1 MPPGA
6 PPPNPTSGNATAG
19 VAADTTSLSASA
31 VEDTVPPGPSAE
43 GETIPATGSQP
54 AVQAHDSATHFSSAG
69 EGTGG
74 ISAASPSA
82 GPSISGPPPVGAGG
96 DDELSAADVHYFAET
111 LRQWHGQTDTP
122 RCPSAGAFRRR
133 SVGGKPRGIPL
144 QMSAPVGGSAAMRG
158 AAAKEKKQ
166 KKEEEEEQPLLAQG
180 GAGAAPRGRAAGADA
195 GAMAAD
201 GAEGAGEF
209 DYGKLRGVLTG
220 LAKDVLVELWIE
232 QHVRLV
238 EVGER
243 EAAAEAY
250 RGIMERAQ
258 QLQRVSFRVPSKR
271 EGLTGIDLLLRDGL
285 LAFLVKLSQYLPPMP
300 EQVVKLHDVTYTAK
314 IQRKQEGYETV
325 GSKLLGCFLP
335 CASPPAPWEDFN
347 VLSDLSAYF
356 MPGSLTL
363 ICGPPGCDLSA
374 YFMPGSLTLICGP
387 PGCGETVLLLSPHF
401 PLQETSLWED
411 FDVLSNLSA
420 FFMPGSLTLICDPPG
435 CGKSAFHKT
444 IAGRLPETK
453 SLRLSGEVTYN
464 GRPWREVQVR
474 RMTALVGQ
482 TDEHIPTLT
491 VMETCKFAQEC
502 NRLITPK
509 DYEPLQGLIDMV
521 RAVLRGGEGC
531 CGLGGMD
538 LNFEFTL
545 HIRTELGGMD
555 LKLEFTLHL
564 LGLKG
569 AANTI
574 VGSRTVRGVSGG
586 ERHRVTTAE
595 MMSGMFVVMA
605 FDEISTGLDSSATC
619 LYTAPLLPPPTHSLR
634 AGMFV
639 VMAFDEISTGLDSS
653 MFVVMAF
660 DEIST
665 GLDSSATY
673 DIVSA
678 IRTIARVRRTTN
690 AFSLLQ
696 PPPEVFNL
704 FDRVIVLSEGSIIYQ
719 GPRADVLAYFEGLGY
734 RKPPHVDV
742 ADFIQE
748 IPTESGVE
756 FVAPGAA
763 HLSTAQLV
771 EAYQNS
777 AHYRDVMRVVQG
789 EKVCK
794 SVWVEVQ
801 PPIDLTFS
809 VSGDSVPP
817 PSSTSPSAVVVASVA
832 PHSHLARPDI
842 TCTDTVH
849 PGDSVTGL
857 ALPGGIMQYAKAGD
871 GRGGGG
877 REGGEQEGV
886 VSAEELQKK
895 LLVAAKGGEGGGK
908 EGEGEGEGGGAVRLQ
923 LERPLVQFEQECT
936 PFRGGPTLSTPPFPP
951 SPSPSLTIPS
961 SPDSSSLTSSPHLQ
975 EEEPSHAKFEQEYAI
990 PWWPSTKLVV
1000 GRQFKVA
1007 IRNTSF
1013 LIARGMQVLILGIFT
1028 GTVFFQIPNTV
1039 STATMQ
1045 LRLSIAFAATMALA
1059 LGGFALIPNIIDER
1073 QVVEKQLG
1081 ARFYR
1086 STSYVI
1092 ASTIC
1097 NFPFS
1102 LAEVL
1107 IYGPLVYWLT
1117 GMSAAQGASHFFLF
1131 MLLLLAVDVMGATL
1145 IRLIASV
1152 SSSREMASSLAGLMV
1167 ITFLLFTGFLLTK
1180 PNIPPWWIWMY
1191 YINPLQYGV
1200 TAICINEFLS
1210 GSYNEL
1216 CSTVNTTTASF
1227 CINKP
1232 AGTTAGEAFL
1242 QFFGMPSSFGAVW
1255 ISFAALIAFTALF
1268 ISLTFLAASRVR
1280 FNENKTPPASRLPP
1294 LPPQRNVFQKAVRAV
1309 KKQMSAE
1316 GEAGKGGEE
1325 EGRGE
1330 GEAEEAQAM
1339 IKRDGAG
1346 AAGAAAGGAGAAE
1359 GSLIEDGAEDGGS
1372 KAAPQSRVQF
1382 TPTTLSFHDLLY
1394 EVDVPGMSEPKVL
1407 LNSISGFVRP
1417 GTMTALMG
1425 SSGAGKTT
1433 LLDVLAGRKTI
1444 GRIRGDILVNSFPK
1458 VQDTFARIS
1467 GYVEQ
1472 SDIHTPFI
1480 TIRESLQ
1487 FSAALRLPSTTSRAE
1502 RALVV
1507 QEAMDLLELHDIA
1520 DTLVGFIGVN
1530 GLSVEQ
1536 AKRLT
1541 IGVELVANPSVLFLD
1556 EPTSGLDSRAA
1567 DIVVRGIRNIAA
1579 TGRSTICT
1587 IHQPSRRLFFAFDWL
1602 YLMKRGG
1609 EVVYFGPIGHNGCDL
1624 LSYFESLPGLPKC
1637 RDDQN
1642 PATYMLEMIGAGI
1655 GHAAM
1660 RDFALDYA
1668 ESILAADNRATRCD
1682 PVWQGRVRP
1691 EAHNLPALFLPS
1703 PRPLVSVT
1711 PLHPGSHQTEEQ
1723 LDAIRFGRGEYGPEP
1738 TVKGYAATFG
1748 TMTRVVFLRQ
1758 FRTYWRNVSYSFGRI
1773 MFSIILGLI
1782 LGSAFWQVGGERSW
1796 GSAFWQVG
1804 GGRWGEKGGWDI
1816 GVGAAMCDQLHH
1828 HARLCMST
1836 FETSRKS
1843 STSPGRS
1850 TTPPRPALHLARISS
1865 MWLSCFNFSPSLP
1878 ALPTSPT
1885 LAYHPRQINY
1895 TTTPG
1900 FASRQGLIYVAL
1912 VFVAVINANNVIPQV
1927 NAERPVYYREKASNM
1942 YSPNVEEESP
1952 LFQRTP
1958 LPPRSPPSHCPPSS
1972 QVNAE
1977 RPVYYREKASN
1988 MYSAFLYNVS
1998 WGLIEMPYLALT
2010 TLIFCS
2016 ICFGMAGVATGS
2028 AEDFFLYWL
2037 NFFLYSACITY
2048 YGIFMAM
2055 LTPNAEGC
2063 AHVMGAAALMCE

>member
-1 MPPGA
+1 
-6 PPPNPTSGNATAG
+6 
-19 VAADTTSLSASA
+19 
-31 VEDTVPPGPSAE
+31 
-43 GETIPATGSQP
+43 
-54 AVQAHDSATHFSSAG
+54 
-69 EGTGG
+69 
-74 ISAASPSA
+74 
-82 GPSISGPPPVGAGG
+82 
-96 DDELSAADVHYFAET
+96 
-111 LRQWHGQTDTP
+111 
-122 RCPSAGAFRRR
+122 
-133 SVGGKPRGIPL
+133 
-144 QMSAPVGGSAAMRG
+144 
-158 AAAKEKKQ
+158 
-166 KKEEEEEQPLLAQG
+166 
-180 GAGAAPRGRAAGADA
+180 
-195 GAMAAD
+195 
-201 GAEGAGEF
+201 
-209 DYGKLRGVLTG
+209 
-220 LAKDVLVELWIE
+220 
-232 QHVRLV
+232 
-238 EVGER
+238 
-243 EAAAEAY
+243 
-250 RGIMERAQ
+250 
-258 QLQRVSFRVPSKR
+258 
-271 EGLTGIDLLLRDGL
+271 
-285 LAFLVKLSQYLPPMP
+285 
-300 EQVVKLHDVTYTAK
+300 
-314 IQRKQEGYETV
+314 
-325 GSKLLGCFLP
+325 
-335 CASPPAPWEDFN
+335 
-347 VLSDLSAYF
+347 
-356 MPGSLTL
+356 
-363 ICGPPGCDLSA
+363 
-374 YFMPGSLTLICGP
+374 
-387 PGCGETVLLLSPHF
+387 
-401 PLQETSLWED
+401 
-411 FDVLSNLSA
+411 
-420 FFMPGSLTLICDPPG
+420 
-435 CGKSAFHKT
+435 
-444 IAGRLPETK
+444 
-453 SLRLSGEVTYN
+453 
-464 GRPWREVQVR
+464 
-474 RMTALVGQ
+474 
-482 TDEHIPTLT
+482 
-491 VMETCKFAQEC
+491 
-502 NRLITPK
+502 
-509 DYEPLQGLIDMV
+509 
-521 RAVLRGGEGC
+521 
-531 CGLGGMD
+531 
-538 LNFEFTL
+538 
-545 HIRTELGGMD
+545 IRTELGGMD

-564 LGLKG
+564 LGLKA

-605 FDEISTGLDSSATC
+605 FDEISTGLDSSAT
-619 LYTAPLLPPPTHSLR
+619 
-634 AGMFV
+634 
-639 VMAFDEISTGLDSS
+639 
-653 MFVVMAF
+653 
-660 DEIST
+660 
-665 GLDSSATY
+665 Y

-678 IRTIARVRRTTN
+678 IRTIARVRHTTN

-771 EAYQNS
+771 EAYRNS

-789 EKVCK
+789 EQVCK
-794 SVWVEVQ
+794 SVWVEMQ

-809 VSGDSVPP
+809 VSGNSVMVASVPP
-817 PSSTSPSAVVVASVA
+817 
-832 PHSHLARPDI
+832 HCHLGQPDI

-849 PGDSVTGL
+849 AGDSVTGL
-857 ALPGGIMQYAKAGD
+857 ALPGAVMQYAKAGE
-871 GRGGGG
+871 GAGGGG
-877 REGGEQEGV
+877 GGEGGEQGGF
-886 VSAEELQKK
+886 VSAEELQKE
-895 LLVAAKGGEGGGK
+895 LLVAAKGGGGGGK
-908 EGEGEGEGGGAVRLQ
+908 GGEGEGEGAVRLQ
-923 LERPLVQFEQECT
+923 LERPLV
-936 PFRGGPTLSTPPFPP
+936 
-951 SPSPSLTIPS
+951 
-961 SPDSSSLTSSPHLQ
+961 Q

-1028 GTVFFQIPNTV
+1028 GTVFYRIPNTV
-1039 STATMQ
+1039 TTATLQ

-1117 GMSAAQGASHFFLF
+1117 GMSAADGGAHFFLF
-1131 MLLLLAVDVMGATL
+1131 LLLLLAVDVMGATL

-1200 TAICINEFLS
+1200 TAICINEILS
-1210 GSYNEL
+1210 GSYNEP

-1227 CINKP
+1227 CMNKP

-1255 ISFAALIAFTALF
+1255 ISFAALLGFTAIF

-1309 KKQMSAE
+1309 KRKKSAE
-1316 GEAGKGGEE
+1316 GEAGKGGQEE
-1325 EGRGE
+1325 EGRG
-1330 GEAEEAQAM
+1330 GGDADEAQAM
-1339 IKRDGAG
+1339 IERDA
-1346 AAGAAAGGAGAAE
+1346 AAAGGGGAAD
-1359 GSLIEDGAEDGGS
+1359 GRSEDGAEEDGGE

-1382 TPTTLSFHDLLY
+1382 APTTLSFHDLLY

-1520 DTLVGFIGVN
+1520 DMLVGFIGIN

-1609 EVVYFGPIGHNGCDL
+1609 EVVYFGPIGHNGCNL
-1624 LSYFESLPGLPKC
+1624 LNYFESLPGLPKC

-1668 ESILAADNRATRCD
+1668 ESVLAADN
-1682 PVWQGRVRP
+1682 Q
-1691 EAHNLPALFLPS
+1691 
-1703 PRPLVSVT
+1703 
-1711 PLHPGSHQTEEQ
+1711 EQ

-1782 LGSAFWQVGGERSW
+1782 LGSAFWQ
-1796 GSAFWQVG
+1796 
-1804 GGRWGEKGGWDI
+1804 
-1816 GVGAAMCDQLHH
+1816 
-1828 HARLCMST
+1828 
-1836 FETSRKS
+1836 
-1843 STSPGRS
+1843 
-1850 TTPPRPALHLARISS
+1850 
-1865 MWLSCFNFSPSLP
+1865 
-1878 ALPTSPT
+1878 
-1885 LAYHPRQINY
+1885 INY

-1912 VFVAVINANNVIPQV
+1912 VFVAVVNANNVIPQV

-1942 YSPNVEEESP
+1942 YS
-1952 LFQRTP
+1952 
-1958 LPPRSPPSHCPPSS
+1958 
-1972 QVNAE
+1972 
-1977 RPVYYREKASN
+1977 
-1988 MYSAFLYNVS
+1988 AFLYNLS

-2028 AEDFFLYWL
+2028 AADFFLYWL

-2055 LTPNAEGC
+2055 LTPNAEHISSYGGIFMAMLTPNANTATVIIPVIVNIWNITSSLALHLPILVPLVVSSCVYPPFPLQTATVIIPVIVNIWNITSGFMIPKTDIPSFWVWLYYLNPTQFALNSLLSIAFYCDTTTPGGPCSAPGC
-2063 AHVMGAAALMCE
+2063 ATNPAACPNCTCTRISDQGNVLAWSAAEQQRSLNRGNIGWNVLALLAFVVVFRAGAYLGLRFIKYNRR

>member
-1 MPPGA
+1 MADESAAEMPPGA
-6 PPPNPTSGNATAG
+6 LAPNPSSGNATAG
-19 VAADTTSLSASA
+19 VAADTTSLSAS
-31 VEDTVPPGPSAE
+31 VEGGREPPGPSAV
-43 GETIPATGSQP
+43 GGTTPAEGSQP
-54 AVQAHDSATHFSSAG
+54 AGLAHDSATQFSSAG

-74 ISAASPSA
+74 SSAALPSA
-82 GPSISGPPPVGAGG
+82 GSSISAPPRVPEDDRGGVRDAPPVGAASEEG
-96 DDELSAADVHYFAET
+96 ELSAAEVHYFAET
-111 LRQWHGQTDTP
+111 LRQWHGRTDTP
-122 RCPSAGAFRRR
+122 RCPSAGAFRRH

-144 QMSAPVGGSAAMRG
+144 QLSAPVGGSAGMRG

-180 GAGAAPRGRAAGADA
+180 GGGAAPRGRAAGAGA
-195 GAMAAD
+195 GAVA
-201 GAEGAGEF
+201 GEGTEGAGEF

-285 LAFLVKLSQYLPPMP
+285 LTFLVKLSQYLPPMP

-363 ICGPPGCDLSA
+363 ICGPPGC
-374 YFMPGSLTLICGP
+374 
-387 PGCGETVLLLSPHF
+387 
-401 PLQETSLWED
+401 
-411 FDVLSNLSA
+411 
-420 FFMPGSLTLICDPPG
+420 
-435 CGKSAFHKT
+435 GKSAFHKT

-474 RMTALVGQ
+474 RMTAFVGQ

-509 DYEPLQGLIDMV
+509 DYEPLQGLM
-521 RAVLRGGEGC
+521 E
-531 CGLGGMD
+531 M
-538 LNFEFTL
+538 
-545 HIRTELGGMD
+545 IRTELGGMD

-605 FDEISTGLDSSATC
+605 FDEISTGLDSSAT
-619 LYTAPLLPPPTHSLR
+619 
-634 AGMFV
+634 
-639 VMAFDEISTGLDSS
+639 
-653 MFVVMAF
+653 
-660 DEIST
+660 
-665 GLDSSATY
+665 Y

-704 FDRVIVLSEGSIIYQ
+704 FDRVIVLSEGSIVYQ

-756 FVAPGAA
+756 FVAPGAT

-771 EAYQNS
+771 EAYHSS

-789 EKVCK
+789 EQVCK

-809 VSGDSVPP
+809 VSGDSVVVACVASHSHLSHPDIACTDTVHSGEETFDSRSLPPIFFTSLPSFLPPTPIP
-817 PSSTSPSAVVVASVA
+817 PSPSLPALTPPCSHPQLWLPVCQPTRTSPCQTSPALIPCTQGRRRLLSSTAPHTPSSLHSHHSALPSLPFPSAVVVASVA
-832 PHSHLARPDI
+832 THSHLARPDI
-842 TCTDTVH
+842 NCTDTVH

-857 ALPGGIMQYAKAGD
+857 ALPGGIMQYAKP
-871 GRGGGG
+871 GGGG
-877 REGGEQEGV
+877 GGGEEGGAEGGEQEGL
-886 VSAEELQKK
+886 VSAGELQKK
-895 LLVAAKGGEGGGK
+895 LLVAASGKGGGGK
-908 EGEGEGEGGGAVRLQ
+908 EGEGEGDGGGAVRLQ
-923 LERPLVQFEQECT
+923 LERPLV
-936 PFRGGPTLSTPPFPP
+936 
-951 SPSPSLTIPS
+951 
-961 SPDSSSLTSSPHLQ
+961 Q

-1028 GTVFFQIPNTV
+1028 GTVFFQIPNTI

-1117 GMSAAQGASHFFLF
+1117 GMSAAQGAAHFFLF

-1255 ISFAALIAFTALF
+1255 FSFAALIGFTALF
-1268 ISLTFLAASRVR
+1268 ISLTFLAASRIR
-1280 FNENKTPPASRLPP
+1280 FNENKTPPASRLPS

-1309 KKQMSAE
+1309 KKKVSAE
-1316 GEAGKGGEE
+1316 GEAGKGGQEE
-1325 EGRGE
+1325 EVRG
-1330 GEAEEAQAM
+1330 GGDAEEAQAM
-1339 IKRDGAG
+1339 IERDAAAGSDAG
-1346 AAGAAAGGAGAAE
+1346 AAGV
-1359 GSLIEDGAEDGGS
+1359 EDGVEEDGGS

-1458 VQDTFARIS
+1458 VHDTFARIS

-1487 FSAALRLPSTTSRAE
+1487 FSASLRLPATTSRAE

-1520 DTLVGFIGVN
+1520 DTLVGFIGIN

-1624 LSYFESLPGLPKC
+1624 LNYFESLPGLPKC

-1668 ESILAADNRATRCD
+1668 ESVLAADN
-1682 PVWQGRVRP
+1682 Q
-1691 EAHNLPALFLPS
+1691 
-1703 PRPLVSVT
+1703 
-1711 PLHPGSHQTEEQ
+1711 EQ
-1723 LDAIRFGRGEYGPEP
+1723 LDGIRFGRGEYGPEP
-1738 TVKGYAATFG
+1738 TVKGYAATWG

-1758 FRTYWRNVSYSFGRI
+1758 VRTYWRNVSYSFGRI

-1782 LGSAFWQVGGERSW
+1782 LGSAFWQ
-1796 GSAFWQVG
+1796 
-1804 GGRWGEKGGWDI
+1804 
-1816 GVGAAMCDQLHH
+1816 
-1828 HARLCMST
+1828 
-1836 FETSRKS
+1836 
-1843 STSPGRS
+1843 
-1850 TTPPRPALHLARISS
+1850 
-1865 MWLSCFNFSPSLP
+1865 
-1878 ALPTSPT
+1878 
-1885 LAYHPRQINY
+1885 INY

-1912 VFVAVINANNVIPQV
+1912 VFVAVVNANNVIPQV

-1942 YSPNVEEESP
+1942 YS
-1952 LFQRTP
+1952 
-1958 LPPRSPPSHCPPSS
+1958 
-1972 QVNAE
+1972 
-1977 RPVYYREKASN
+1977 
-1988 MYSAFLYNVS
+1988 AFLYNLS

-2016 ICFGMAGVATGS
+2016 ICFGMAGVATNS
-2028 AEDFFLYWL
+2028 AEDFFLFWL
-2037 NFFLYSACITY
+2037 NFFLYSSCITY

-2055 LTPNAEGC
+2055 LTPNAETATVIIPVIVNIWNITSGFMIPKTDIPSFWVWLYYLNPTQFALNSLLSIAFYCDTTTPGGPCSASGC
-2063 AHVMGAAALMCE
+2063 PTNPAACPACTCARITDQGNVLAWTVAEQQRSLNRGNVGWNVLALVAFIVVFRAGAYLGLRFIKYNRR

>member
-1 MPPGA
+1 MADESAAELPPGA
-6 PPPNPTSGNATAG
+6 PPPNPNSGNAAEA
-19 VAADTTSLSASA
+19 VAVATTSLSAS
-31 VEDTVPPGPSAE
+31 VEAERVPPGPSAV
-43 GETIPATGSQP
+43 GETISAAGNQP
-54 AVQAHDSATHFSSAG
+54 AGQAHDSATQFSSAG

-74 ISAASPSA
+74 SSAALPSA
-82 GPSISGPPPVGAGG
+82 GSSVSGPPPVGAAE
-96 DDELSAADVHYFAET
+96 DEELSAADVHYFAET
-111 LRQWHGQTDTP
+111 LRQWHGRTDTP
-122 RCPSAGAFRRR
+122 RCPAAGTFRRHT
-133 SVGGKPRGIPL
+133 VGGKPRGGVPL
-144 QMSAPVGGSAAMRG
+144 LMSAPAGGSAAMRG
-158 AAAKEKKQ
+158 AAATFGGLAAGAAAGEKKQ
-166 KKEEEEEQPLLAQG
+166 KKEEEQPLLAQG
-180 GAGAAPRGRAAGADA
+180 GAAEAGSGGAAGAGA
-195 GAMAAD
+195 GAAA
-201 GAEGAGEF
+201 GEAAEGAAEF

-285 LAFLVKLSQYLPPMP
+285 LTFLVKLSQYLPPMP

-363 ICGPPGCDLSA
+363 ICGPPGC
-374 YFMPGSLTLICGP
+374 
-387 PGCGETVLLLSPHF
+387 
-401 PLQETSLWED
+401 
-411 FDVLSNLSA
+411 
-420 FFMPGSLTLICDPPG
+420 
-435 CGKSAFHKT
+435 GKSAFHKT

-474 RMTALVGQ
+474 RMTAFVGQ

-502 NRLITPK
+502 GRLITPK
-509 DYEPLQGLIDMV
+509 DYEPLQGLM
-521 RAVLRGGEGC
+521 E
-531 CGLGGMD
+531 M
-538 LNFEFTL
+538 
-545 HIRTELGGMD
+545 IRTELGGMD

-569 AANTI
+569 AADTI

-595 MMSGMFVVMA
+595 MMSG
-605 FDEISTGLDSSATC
+605 
-619 LYTAPLLPPPTHSLR
+619 
-634 AGMFV
+634 
-639 VMAFDEISTGLDSS
+639 

-719 GPRADVLAYFEGLGY
+719 GPQADVLTYFEGLGY

-771 EAYQNS
+771 EAYHHS

-809 VSGDSVPP
+809 VSGDSV
-817 PSSTSPSAVVVASVA
+817 VVASVA

-842 TCTDTVH
+842 NCTDTVQ

-857 ALPGGIMQYAKAGD
+857 ALPGGIMQYAKP
-871 GRGGGG
+871 GGGG
-877 REGGEQEGV
+877 GGGEEGGAEGGEQEGL
-886 VSAEELQKK
+886 VSAGELQKK
-895 LLVAAKGGEGGGK
+895 LLVAASGKGGGGK
-908 EGEGEGEGGGAVRLQ
+908 EGEGEGDGGGAVRLQ
-923 LERPLVQFEQECT
+923 LERPLVQV
-936 PFRGGPTLSTPPFPP
+936 GGMRLEGS
-951 SPSPSLTIPS
+951 
-961 SPDSSSLTSSPHLQ
+961 

-1081 ARFYR
+1081 ARFYH

-1117 GMSAAQGASHFFLF
+1117 GMSAADNGAHFFLF

-1145 IRLIASV
+1145 IRLIASI

-1255 ISFAALIAFTALF
+1255 FSFAALIGFTALF
-1268 ISLTFLAASRVR
+1268 ISLTFLAASRIR

-1294 LPPQRNVFQKAVRAV
+1294 LPPQKNVFQKAVRAV

-1325 EGRGE
+1325 EGSGE

-1339 IKRDGAG
+1339 IERDGAG
-1346 AAGAAAGGAGAAE
+1346 AAGAAAAGAGAGAGAGAAD
-1359 GSLIEDGAEDGGS
+1359 GSRVEDGAEEDGGS

-1407 LNSISGFVRP
+1407 LNSISGFVCP

-1444 GRIRGDILVNSFPK
+1444 GRTRGDILVNSFPK

-1487 FSAALRLPSTTSRAE
+1487 FSASLRLPATTSRAE

-1520 DTLVGFIGVN
+1520 DTLVGFIGIN

-1624 LSYFESLPGLPKC
+1624 LNYFESLPGLPKC

-1668 ESILAADNRATRCD
+1668 ESLLAADN
-1682 PVWQGRVRP
+1682 Q
-1691 EAHNLPALFLPS
+1691 
-1703 PRPLVSVT
+1703 
-1711 PLHPGSHQTEEQ
+1711 EQ

-1738 TVKGYAATFG
+1738 TVKGYAASWG

-1758 FRTYWRNVSYSFGRI
+1758 VRTYWRNVSYSFGRI

-1782 LGSAFWQVGGERSW
+1782 LGSAFWQ
-1796 GSAFWQVG
+1796 
-1804 GGRWGEKGGWDI
+1804 
-1816 GVGAAMCDQLHH
+1816 
-1828 HARLCMST
+1828 
-1836 FETSRKS
+1836 
-1843 STSPGRS
+1843 
-1850 TTPPRPALHLARISS
+1850 
-1865 MWLSCFNFSPSLP
+1865 
-1878 ALPTSPT
+1878 
-1885 LAYHPRQINY
+1885 INY

-1900 FASRQGLIYVAL
+1900 FYSRQGLIYVAL
-1912 VFVAVINANNVIPQV
+1912 VFVAVVNANNVIPQV

-1942 YSPNVEEESP
+1942 YS
-1952 LFQRTP
+1952 
-1958 LPPRSPPSHCPPSS
+1958 
-1972 QVNAE
+1972 
-1977 RPVYYREKASN
+1977 
-1988 MYSAFLYNVS
+1988 AFLYNLS

-2016 ICFGMAGVATGS
+2016 ICFGMAGVSTHS
-2028 AEDFFLYWL
+2028 AEDFFLFWL
-2037 NFFLYSACITY
+2037 NFFLYSSCITY

-2055 LTPNAEGC
+2055 LTPNAETATVIIPVIVNIWNITSGFMIPKTEIPSFWVWLYYLNPTQFALNSLLSIAFYCDTTTPGGPCSAPGC
-2063 AHVMGAAALMCE
+2063 PTNPAACPNCTCSRITDQGDVLAWTVAEQQRSLNRGNVGWNVLALVAFIVVFRAGAYLGLRFIKYNRR